1 MSLPEQVDSTTEIL
15 RASGFLSAIVALVH
29 GWRRG
34 TVPRLWDA
42 FIGFLAAPVERDL
55 ARREARNLRADNSRL
70 SLEND
75 FLRGELYKEPRADGS
90 YRNED
95 GTPTLHS
102 SSLIWATGLTGP
114 PSLTSLHGHAP
125 VGSTATMFEG
135 WETKDYSHIQAAAL
149 GTMGL
154 TLMLFGLAVYAQ
166 QYRRGVRP
174 TWPLPG
180 GLVGGTFLIAVGL
193 LPMMMTLVRLHI
205 LNWTATAWQ
214 QTVVY
219 YLIAIC
225 SMATMLRWWRK
236 GLDDDYPWDG
246 YSERR
251 SGRDRRKELK

>member
-55 ARREARNLRADNSRL
+55 ARREAKNLRSDNHRL
-70 SLEND
+70 STEND

-102 SSLIWATGLTGP
+102 SSLIWATASTGQPLLTLSP
-114 PSLTSLHGHAP
+114 EHDPAGHMAM
-125 VGSTATMFEG
+125 SE
-135 WETKDYSHIQAAAL
+135 WIQNHDFRIEQVIFL
-149 GTMGL
+149 GAMGL
-154 TLMLFGLAVYAQ
+154 VLVLFGLAVYAQ
-166 QYRRGVRP
+166 QWRRGIRP

-180 GLVGGTFLIAVGL
+180 GLVGGTFLIAIGM
-193 LPMMMTLVRLHI
+193 LPLMMVALRLDI
-205 LNWTATAWQ
+205 LGWSVYGWQ
-214 QTVVY
+214 QTMAY
-219 YLIAIC
+219 FLIALC
-225 SMATMLRWWRK
+225 STATMWRWYRK
-236 GLDDDYPWDG
+236 GLDDDRPWDG
-246 YSERR
+246 YRERR
-251 SGRDRRKELK
+251 SGRDRRKGKL